1 MTSTRL
7 ILCMFAALALNACGG
22 KAPQPAATTAPEA
35 ATPPAAAEP
44 APAEAASEDGITARA
59 MLEQALAEA
68 RNWAPDAELI
78 GVATSLAEGPR
89 HGFWFYDVQSR
100 AKGACTRIRALA
112 SGGVSNVGTGDGCVL
127 MKPVSLAF
135 VDSPAA
141 WDTARAAGFDPGDS
155 AQFGLRFQRDEALPQ
170 ARECWVLWSDLDGD
184 EASGLTRGWCVD
196 PATGAFVTRLSGKG
210 RIEPLQ

>member
-7 ILCMFAALALNACGG
+7 IMCMFAAMALNACGG
-22 KAPQPAATTAPEA
+22 KTPQPVATTTPDA
-35 ATPPAAAEP
+35 ATPTTAAP

-78 GVATSLAEGPR
+78 GVATSLTEGPR

-112 SGGVSNVGTGDGCVL
+112 NGGVSNVGTGDGCML

-141 WDTARAAGFDPGDS
+141 WDAARAAGFNPGDS

-170 ARECWVLWSDLDGD
+170 AREC
-184 EASGLTRGWCVD
+184 
-196 PATGAFVTRLSGKG
+196 
-210 RIEPLQ
+210 